1 MPVLLGVAHV
11 FRADGW
17 PKLSPDRARL
27 HVRNMHAM
35 HLAGN
40 DSRCWVYRLVET
52 AVHSLMTEEGRA
64 HAAKIIREATA
75 DM

>member
-1 MPVLLGVAHV
+1 MVTAVA
-11 FRADGW
+11 GW
-17 PKLSPDRARL
+17 
-27 HVRNMHAM
+27 
-35 HLAGN
+35 
-40 DSRCWVYRLVET
+40 RCRLVET